1 MLGRRL
7 SPGEQGRAS
16 FTPAT
21 TRRRCPTK
29 VRPKARRESLGHG
42 RSSKARACTPL
53 ARWSLPGCERCLSG
67 WPRPLRALASAWS
80 AIYIERRLQA
90 LHRSLPVDPT
100 ALADVWKF
108 LAAGD
113 GVGAIDT
120 IGFAVHNR
128 SIDWA
133 RGIISCRCVTLRTVS
148 PHKTESGGS
157 QRGVCWRTLVPTAF
171 NERRIRLRSSQS

>member
-7 SPGEQGRAS
+7 SPGVQGQAS

-53 ARWSLPGCERCLSG
+53 ARWSHPGCERCLSG

-90 LHRSLPVDPT
+90 LLRRLPVDPT

-108 LAAGD
+108 LVAGD

-120 IGFAVHNR
+120 IG
-128 SIDWA
+128 
-133 RGIISCRCVTLRTVS
+133 LR
-148 PHKTESGGS
+148 H
-157 QRGVCWRTLVPTAF
+157 QY
-171 NERRIRLRSSQS
+171 RLRELLLASAKTADSLRRATERGESVDRRAVQPRTRQ